1 MLFGNENTS
10 GTIDLSN
17 VYRIESP
24 LKWFRLHIP
33 TTRSCRWPDIVID
46 GRGLAPQ
53 IPIPYKESLQEKDN
67 IGDEILYVERILR
80 GINPANQ

>member
-1 MLFGNENTS
+1 MFYGDVIVKAGGVNAFQGAVETAAITFEEL
-10 GTIDLSN
+10 
-17 VYRIESP
+17 VA
-24 LKWFRLHIP
+24 LK
-33 TTRSCRWPDIVID
+33 PDIVID
-46 GRGLAPQ
+46 VRGLAPQ